1 MKKSL
6 LLLSALLAPLAI
18 AQTAPASA
26 AESSAST
33 LSEKLQPYIQCY
45 NALSGRA
52 YESRARYLSWSK
64 ETGPT
69 GKERIIYG
77 LYTIRDPAHCA
88 ANNEAAGKAEPRDAG
103 LESAGDAYAKAV
115 TELTPLLKEANDYYD
130 QSNYKDD
137 KMAKGKALHPKLMA
151 AWAKFE
157 AADKSLDAIIT
168 TLNDKVQLEELAA
181 VEKAE
186 GKQAHYY
193 LMSTM
198 IKAKALVHAEGNL
211 SAEAL
216 PKITETLDA
225 YEASVNAMDDYAA
238 SGKKNIGSMFTSKAK
253 EFLTSAKGLMRRIRD
268 KTPYEAGEKMLIQ
281 FGSGA
286 WLVAESPRRLM
297 RDYNELVEAYNR
309 GSDI

>member
-1 MKKSL
+1 MKKPL

-18 AQTAPASA
+18 VQVAPASA

-45 NALSGRA
+45 NELSGRA

-77 LYTIRDPAHCA
+77 LYTISDPARCA
-88 ANNEAAGKAEPRDAG
+88 ANVEGAGKAEPRDAA
-103 LESAGDAYAKAV
+103 LESAGDAYVKAV
-115 TELTPLLKEANDYYD
+115 TELAPLLKEANDYYD

-168 TLNDKVQLEELAA
+168 ALNDKVQLEELAA

-186 GKQAHYY
+186 GKQARYY

-198 IKAKALVHAEGNL
+198 IKAKALVRAESNV

-225 YEASVNAMDDYAA
+225 YEASVKAMDDYSA
-238 SGKKNIGSMFTSKAK
+238 SGKKAIGSMFTSKAK

-268 KTPYEAGEKMLIQ
+268 KTPYEAGEKMLMS
-281 FGSGA
+281 GGGA
-286 WLVAESPRRLM
+286 WMVAGSPPRVM